1 MITLY
6 RPAYYR
12 AHRAQNFA
20 GLSTDVK
27 PIFVQNGAKFHEID
41 TGTTY
46 VYDQQNKLWIGGK
59 VQAWDYPRQS
69 GDTLLIVQAYN
80 VVQSGDTLLIT

>member
-12 AHRAQNFA
+12 VRRAHDFA

-27 PIFVQNGAKFHEID
+27 PIPTQNGAKFYEID

-46 VYDQQNKLWIGGK
+46 VYDQQNKMWIGSK
-59 VQAWDYPRQS
+59 VQSWDCPRQS